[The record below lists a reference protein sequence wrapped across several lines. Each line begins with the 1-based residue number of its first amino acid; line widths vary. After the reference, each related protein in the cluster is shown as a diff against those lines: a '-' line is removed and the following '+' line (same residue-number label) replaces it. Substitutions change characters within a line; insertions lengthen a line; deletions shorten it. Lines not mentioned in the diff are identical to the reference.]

1 MPPTRRTPGGGNCSD
16 VAGARPRR
24 TVETFWTSGEV
35 CSRCPPWQG
44 RLRALPRGRAGLG
57 AEGLGPGDRSRRCR
71 FRYPHPVVLTTI
83 PRHRGRTR
91 GRGADL
97 CLGRDRGH
105 VQRKRTWPPPICR
118 GGLLLEPGGGVPNHG
133 CPLHTPLAREHASL
147 CPGYPELFGAAV
159 VGRIARR
166 RPSPGWL
173 PVHVIAMAISYI
185 LLLTAF
191 YVDNGPHLPLWRS
204 LPPPAHWLLPSL
216 VGVPILA
223 WTLRR
228 HPLLPRSRTQRRT
241 VES

>member
-1 MPPTRRTPGGGNCSD
+1 VTDPGVVVFGIPIPSSSPLFLGIVAVHV
-16 VAGARPRR
+16 VAGLI
-24 TVETFWTSGEV
+24 
-35 CSRCPPWQG
+35 C
-44 RLRALPRGRAGLG
+44 ALVGIVAMFS
-57 AEGLGPGDRSRRCR
+57 AKGPGR
-71 FRYPHPVVLTTI
+71 HPSAGAVYFWSLVVVFLTMAALSILRWPENT
-83 PRHRGRTR
+83 H
-91 GRGADL
+91 L
-97 CLGRDRGH
+97 FVLG
-105 VQRKRTWPPPICR
+105 I
-118 GGLLLEPGGGVPNHG
+118 L
-133 CPLHTPLAREHASL
+133 S
-147 CPGYPELFGAAV
+147 FGAAV